1 MPSVQISKEEMLK
14 RVARFK
20 GLQPS
25 KKPLLDT
32 RIPGHER
39 EAYRI
44 IVQSVS
50 EDPDARPAIADPH
63 DFNLGLNKAGPGK
76 RAALHSHPTVEVFIP
91 LSGEWAFSWGDKGE
105 NEITLGP
112 WDTISIPPGVMR
124 GFRNVSDEDAYL
136 LAVVGGGE
144 AGPVTWPAE
153 VQAQARDT
161 GLRLD
166 EQGNLIVETSGP

>member
-44 IVQSVS
+44 IIQGVS

-63 DFNLGLNKAGPGK
+63 DFNLGLNKAGPREEGS
-76 RAALHSHPTVEVFIP
+76 AAQPPQRRGLHPAFWRMGLLVGRQGRERDYPRSLGHYLNPT
-91 LSGEWAFSWGDKGE
+91 
-105 NEITLGP
+105 
-112 WDTISIPPGVMR
+112 R
-124 GFRNVSDEDAYL
+124 SDAWL
-136 LAVVGGGE
+136 
-144 AGPVTWPAE
+144 P
-153 VQAQARDT
+153 QR
-161 GLRLD
+161 
-166 EQGNLIVETSGP
+166 EQ